1 MPSGMRLLISLT
13 DQSFYT
19 TKSPGIFN
27 VSLGLARAFLRRSG
41 VAELHLLG
49 NAEWREALGEL
60 PPHAVMHGAERP
72 VPSGWR
78 RVMWDQAGAARAIAK
93 IRPDWALFP
102 KGFPP
107 LRPLPAP
114 VKLACYV
121 HDIIWEYYDNL
132 TPGEGNRSGT
142 PFPLLQK
149 LYFRRLALH
158 ALRHADLVLTS
169 TQFNRDRF
177 LAREPRARVA
187 PVGIGFSPINER
199 AAGGGKDLLL
209 FVSPFPHKLTRQ
221 AVAWLARWLDTP
233 EAEGVRVHAVGRLP
247 DDLQGT
253 LPASRWVEHGRMKEE
268 ELDDLKRFQCRA
280 ALYFSAYEGYG
291 MPPVECLHMGLSCL
305 ASDIPPIRENVPE
318 RFLFPNNS
326 YDIFAQKLRN
336 VLTRP
341 DTGDVPPFPSWD
353 DVAER
358 CLRAMRTPEQAS
370 AFRNIPL

>member
-1 MPSGMRLLISLT
+1 MPGVMRLLISLT
-13 DQSFYT
+13 DQSFGA

-27 VSLGLARAFLRRSG
+27 VSLGLARAFMRRTDL
-41 VAELHLLG
+41 ELHLLG
-49 NAEWREALGEL
+49 NSEWREALGAL
-60 PPHAVMHGAERP
+60 PPHAVMHGDRRP

-78 RVMWDQAGAARAIAK
+78 RVIWDQAGVVRAIGK

-107 LRPLPAP
+107 LLPLSSP

-121 HDIIWEYYDNL
+121 HDIIWEYYESL
-132 TPGEGNRSGT
+132 SPEERNRSGT
-142 PFPLLQK
+142 PFPMMQK

-169 TQFNRDRF
+169 TQFNRERF
-177 LAREPRARVA
+177 LAREPKARVA
-187 PVGIGFSPINER
+187 PVGIGFSPAAEH
-199 AAGGGKDLLL
+199 AGGEGKDLLL

-233 EAEGVRVHAVGRLP
+233 EADGVRVHAVGRLP
-247 DDLQGT
+247 DDLRGA
-253 LPASRWVEHGRMKEE
+253 LPASRWEEHGRMKEE
-268 ELDDLKRFQCRA
+268 ELDDLKRRRCRA

-291 MPPVECLHMGLSCL
+291 MPPVECLRMGLPCL

-318 RFLFPNNS
+318 RFLFPNDN
-326 YDIFAQKLRN
+326 YDLFAQKLN
-336 VLTRP
+336 DVLARP
-341 DTGDVPPFPSWD
+341 ETGDVPLYPSWD

-358 CLRAMRTPEQAS
+358 CLHAMRTHERPRFDNS
-370 AFRNIPL
+370 PL